1 MLGSC
6 HKNTKNE
13 KRELE
18 NEKKIG
24 RRRRLGKR
32 KNQGCNGIVEEEVGA
47 LKLNSVRDDL
57 R

>member
-24 RRRRLGKR
+24 RRRLGKR

>member
-18 NEKKIG
+18 NEKKK
-24 RRRRLGKR
+24 L
-32 KNQGCNGIVEEEVGA
+32 EEEEGWGKGRTRV
-47 LKLNSVRDDL
+47 VTE
-57 R
+57 